1 MASEFQVQYLDSE
14 NKLVKRVITSNSS
27 SEVERSIKDLDGDVL
42 SIVEKKSPS
51 FNIVIGE
58 LVKLQEKTNFIQHNH
73 PKESF
78 FIEFLKKD
86 IFLKTSAYRNKA
98 LYSSEE
104 FLIKKA
110 AKLDSL
116 NNYQISDAGFLY
128 AKIKSTNKNFPKISK
143 VIGLF
148 IALGVNSLPQI
159 LKGPTIF
166 MSLLP
171 MIVTPLIG
179 ALILFWM
186 TDAEGIIGSTLQR
199 IFNDSSLSL
208 KASKPLT
215 WVMLMVYGIW
225 GSIPFSF
232 IVFYAGLQTVP
243 EDTLEAAMIDGA
255 NRWQRIWYV
264 VIPYIMPLVVFI
276 TLILLMDNFRV
287 FEPIIGFSAQANA
300 TSLSWIIYNDLRGG
314 EIQYFGSAS
323 ATSMLTIIGV
333 GVLLVPILIRT
344 WRDFNSKTV

>member
-1 MASEFQVQYLDSE
+1 MTPF
-14 NKLVKRVITSNSS
+14 VI
-27 SEVERSIKDLDGDVL
+27 IM
-42 SIVEKKSPS
+42 
-51 FNIVIGE
+51 
-58 LVKLQEKTNFIQHNH
+58 
-73 PKESF
+73 
-78 FIEFLKKD
+78 
-86 IFLKTSAYRNKA
+86 
-98 LYSSEE
+98 
-104 FLIKKA
+104 
-110 AKLDSL
+110 
-116 NNYQISDAGFLY
+116 
-128 AKIKSTNKNFPKISK
+128 
-143 VIGLF
+143 GLF

-215 WVMLMVYGIW
+215 WVMLMVYGVW
-225 GSIPFSF
+225 GSVPFSF

-255 NRWQRIWYV
+255 NRWQRIWYI

-276 TLILLMDNFRV
+276 TLN
-287 FEPIIGFSAQANA
+287 SAN
-300 TSLSWIIYNDLRGG
+300 G
-314 EIQYFGSAS
+314 
-323 ATSMLTIIGV
+323 
-333 GVLLVPILIRT
+333 
-344 WRDFNSKTV
+344 